1 MHLELT
7 QQEHDLI
14 SDILQ
19 ERQIALL
26 REISKTDHFEFRRM
40 LKSREELLEGILQKL
55 GVSSVAFR

>member
-14 SDILQ
+14 CEILQ
-19 ERQIALL
+19 ERHIALL

-40 LKSREELLEGILQKL
+40 LKGREDLLEGILQKL
-55 GVSSVAFR
+55 GVSTATLR

>member
-1 MHLELT
+1 MHLDLT

-14 SDILQ
+14 SEMLQ

-40 LKSREELLEGILQKL
+40 LKSREELLEAILQKL
-55 GVSSVAFR
+55 GVSTATFR